1 MNISKGLNKV
11 EDVMKPNVKFEEVK
25 IIDKNGVWARISDGR
40 EITIPTTWFKRLAG
54 ASPEKLNK
62 FELTPFGIHWEDLD
76 EDISIN
82 AFIFGLRDLSYT
94 LETAVH
100 A

>member
-1 MNISKGLNKV
+1 
-11 EDVMKPNVKFEEVK
+11 MKPNVKFEEVK
-25 IIDKNGVWARISDGR
+25 IIDRNGVWARISDGR
-40 EITIPTTWFKRLAG
+40 EITIPTAWFKRLAG
-54 ASPEKLNK
+54 ATPEKLNK

-82 AFIFGLRDLSYT
+82 AFIFGLPNLSYT
-94 LETAVH
+94 LEAAAH